1 MFKLVTLAMTYAL
14 ADAAQELTND
24 PYEDY
29 YKDGCYFKQFTHWQT
44 ACAKAMETW

>member
-24 PYEDY
+24 PYED
-29 YKDGCYFKQFTHWQT
+29 GCYFKQFSHWHT
-44 ACAKAMETW
+44 ACAKAMETF